1 MTAFVSAM
9 ASVLVLAAEPAP
21 APAAPEPFN
30 VLGERTL
37 FEPPLAHP
45 RSPEFA
51 LLVILNAGSDRVT
64 GVMGSR
70 IPFLNFHTGDLH
82 LQIGFDAGV
91 WTDLRMVSNVFGFP
105 LTAVDY
111 LFGVPFMASYGPF
124 SASLELSHISAHLGD
139 GVLMPR
145 DPIKYT
151 REFARLVVAYALT
164 THELALRFYAGGQLL
179 LHTVPQV
186 PPGAVEV
193 GVEARFERWAAVQ
206 PYVALTGLYQGDTGT
221 FDVSGQLGVYLA
233 RERARAFSFRFALAG
248 YWGSDRRGQFL
259 GDSLGRL
266 TLGIYGRY

>member
-1 MTAFVSAM
+1 MTVALVSAI
-9 ASVLVLAAEPAP
+9 ASLLVQAAEPP
-21 APAAPEPFN
+21 APPPERFN

-45 RSPEFA
+45 RSPEFS
-51 LLVILNAGSDRVT
+51 LVVILNPGSDRVT

-70 IPFLNFHTGDLH
+70 IPFLNLHQGDLH
-82 LQIGFDAGV
+82 LQLGFDAGV

-111 LFGVPFMASYGPF
+111 LFGVPFMAKYGPF

-164 THELALRFYAGGQLL
+164 THQLALRFYAGGQLL

-186 PPGAVEV
+186 PPGAAEV
-193 GVEARFERWAAVQ
+193 GVEARYERWAAVQ
-206 PYVALTGLYQGDTGT
+206 PYVALTGLYHGDTGT
-221 FDVSGQLGVYLA
+221 FDVGSQLGVFLA
-233 RERARAFSFRFALAG
+233 SISSRAFSFRFALAG

-259 GDSLGRL
+259 GESIGRI
-266 TLGIYGRY
+266 TAGIYGRY

>member
-1 MTAFVSAM
+1 MTS
-9 ASVLVLAAEPAP
+9 LVLSVIASSMLLASEAPVAREPA
-21 APAAPEPFN
+21 PFN

-45 RSPEFA
+45 RSPEFS
-51 LLVILNAGSDRVT
+51 LVVILTGSSDRVT

-70 IPFLNFHTGDLH
+70 IPFLNFHAGDLH
-82 LQIGFDAGV
+82 LQVGFDAGV

-145 DPIKYT
+145 EAIKYT
-151 REFARLVVAYALT
+151 REFARLLVAYAIT
-164 THELALRFYAGGQLL
+164 THQVALRVYAGGQLL
-179 LHTVPQV
+179 LHTIPAVPI
-186 PPGAVEV
+186 GAGEV
-193 GVEARFERWAAVQ
+193 GVEARGEWWSAVQ
-206 PYVALTGLYQGDTGT
+206 PYVAVTGMYQGDTGT
-221 FDVSGQLGVYLA
+221 FDVGSQLGVYLA
-233 RERARAFSFRFALAG
+233 SASSRSFSFRVALAG

-259 GDSLGRL
+259 GESLSRI
-266 TLGIYGRY
+266 TAGIYGRY

>member
-1 MTAFVSAM
+1 MTALVAAL
-9 ASVLVLAAEPAP
+9 ASTVVLAAEPPPP
-21 APAAPEPFN
+21 APPERFN

-51 LLVILNAGSDRVT
+51 LVVILNPGSDRVT

-70 IPFLNFHTGDLH
+70 IPFLNFHTGDFH
-82 LQIGFDAGV
+82 LQVGFDAGV

-111 LFGVPFMASYGPF
+111 LFGVPFMAKYGPL

-139 GVLMPR
+139 GLLMPR

-151 REFARLVVAYALT
+151 REFARLVVAYTLT
-164 THELALRFYAGGQLL
+164 THQVTMRFYAGGQLL

-186 PPGAVEV
+186 PPGAAEV
-193 GVEARFERWAAVQ
+193 GVEARYERWDAVQ

-221 FDVSGQLGVYLA
+221 FDVGSQLGVFLA
-233 RERARAFSFRFALAG
+233 SVSSRAFSFRFALAG
-248 YWGSDRRGQFL
+248 YWGSDRRGQFF
-259 GDSLGRL
+259 GDSMSRV
-266 TLGIYGRY
+266 TVGIYGRY

>member
-1 MTAFVSAM
+1 MQ
-9 ASVLVLAAEPAP
+9 AAEPP
-21 APAAPEPFN
+21 APPPERFN

-45 RSPEFA
+45 RSPEFS
-51 LLVILNAGSDRVT
+51 LVVILNPGSDRVT

-70 IPFLNFHTGDLH
+70 IPFLNLHQGDLH
-82 LQIGFDAGV
+82 LQLGFDAGV

-111 LFGVPFMASYGPF
+111 LFGVPFMAKYGPF

-164 THELALRFYAGGQLL
+164 VQQVAFRFYVGGQLL

-186 PPGAVEV
+186 PPGAAEV
-193 GVEARFERWAAVQ
+193 GVEARYERWAAVQ
-206 PYVALTGLYQGDTGT
+206 PYVALTGLYHGDTGT
-221 FDVSGQLGVYLA
+221 FDVGSQLGVFLA
-233 RERARAFSFRFALAG
+233 SISSRAFSFRFALAG

-259 GDSLGRL
+259 GESIGRI
-266 TLGIYGRY
+266 TAGIYGRY